1 MLRGILLFA
10 LGIVVVVIGIVA
22 YQFLGHPA
30 TSPATANN
38 TDARN
43 QFLAE
48 RSGGTTPI
56 TGTNGLATGGGQGA
70 GFPGVVGTVAS
81 VASDTLKIQNTADGT
96 TTTVHLAANATIRKQ
111 VTAQLSDIKVG
122 DQLFAIGPITNTK
135 LTATVI
141 QLGMT
146 GGAGG
151 FGGGF
156 GGQGR
161 TRGANGTPGT
171 GFTGTPGTR
180 RQFNGTPVPQG
191 TPGAGFNR
199 GGFNG
204 VSGTVTAIN
213 GSTITVK
220 AADGTITTVEVGT
233 STQIENQQTITLA
246 AVKAGDTVRAT
257 GTQNGDIFEATALQV
272 GGVGPGGFGPGG
284 GPGGVPPGGGAPGGA
299 ASATPTP

>member
-22 YQFLGHPA
+22 YQLLGHPA
-30 TSPATANN
+30 ASPATATNS
-38 TDARN
+38 DARN
-43 QFLAE
+43 QFLAD

-56 TGTNGLATGGGQGA
+56 TGTNGLGAPGGQGA

-81 VASDTLKIQNTADGT
+81 VASDSLKITNAADGT
-96 TTTVHLAANATIRKQ
+96 TTTVQLAANATIRKQ

-122 DQLFAIGPITNTK
+122 DQLFATGALTGTK
-135 LTATVI
+135 LTAAII
-141 QLGMT
+141 QLGVT
-146 GGAGG
+146 GGAG
-151 FGGGF
+151 FG

-161 TRGANGTPGT
+161 ARGVNGTPGT
-171 GFTGTPGTR
+171 G
-180 RQFNGTPVPQG
+180 RQFNGTPGTGRQFNGTPGPQG
-191 TPGAGFNR
+191 TPRAGFNG

-204 VSGTVTAIN
+204 VSGAVTAIN
-213 GSTITVK
+213 GSTLTVK
-220 AADGTITTVEVGT
+220 ATDGTTATVEVDT

-272 GGVGPGGFGPGG
+272 GGIGPGGAGFGG
-284 GPGGVPPGGGAPGGA
+284 GPRGGA
-299 ASATPTP
+299 ASSTPTP